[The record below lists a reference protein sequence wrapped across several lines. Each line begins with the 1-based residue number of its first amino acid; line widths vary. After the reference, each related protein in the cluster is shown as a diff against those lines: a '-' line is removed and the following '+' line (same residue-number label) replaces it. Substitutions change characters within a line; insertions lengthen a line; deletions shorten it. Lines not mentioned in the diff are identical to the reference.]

1 VGKGP
6 RIMKGIFPLF
16 RLCSLLLLLSAC
28 GAQPPPISPNGTLAV
43 SALLGSNEE
52 PKSVDGVFGLLL
64 FPRTLKNNSAT
75 LENVCRAF
83 FEQFPPIRGPLQ
95 SSRYI
100 IKPTFWPD
108 TRSST
113 MLPRSTTCTDL
124 IDNYDY
130 DRAQARLAALRM
142 ADVRGPVLVAYT
154 REKNLSAPLD
164 LSGVIDRSDI
174 NFALRKWQA
183 IIVQDVDNWSSQWAN
198 RMAVETRIL
207 LTNSAPVLM
216 KVLSITPSEAASKPV
231 APDQIYRGTIG
242 HTRSNEIH
250 FTPL

>member
-1 VGKGP
+1 
-6 RIMKGIFPLF
+6 MKGIFPLF

-28 GAQPPPISPNGTLAV
+28 LAPRPPISPNGTLAV

-83 FEQFPPIRGPLQ
+83 FEQFRPIRDPLQ
-95 SSRYI
+95 SSRYSI
-100 IKPTFWPD
+100 RPTFWPD

-113 MLPRSTTCTDL
+113 MRPRNTTCTDL
-124 IDNYDY
+124 IENYDY
-130 DRAQARLAALRM
+130 DYAQARLAALRM

-207 LTNSAPVLM
+207 LTSSAPVLM
-216 KVLSITPSEAASKPV
+216 KVLSITPSEAASRPV

>member
-1 VGKGP
+1 
-6 RIMKGIFPLF
+6 
-16 RLCSLLLLLSAC
+16 
-28 GAQPPPISPNGTLAV
+28 
-43 SALLGSNEE
+43 
-52 PKSVDGVFGLLL
+52 
-64 FPRTLKNNSAT
+64 
-75 LENVCRAF
+75 
-83 FEQFPPIRGPLQ
+83 
-95 SSRYI
+95 
-100 IKPTFWPD
+100 
-108 TRSST
+108 